1 VTDSNEGAPMTEAV
15 TDPDVIDGTA
25 VDETPHTPGVALEPA
40 EDRGVLMPVAPD
52 EAKAAMAAYQETTRA
67 ILDAS
72 DWQGRPGQ
80 RGSFVKKSGWRK
92 IAKAYRLSCQLV
104 SIRVERDDEGNPTR
118 AEAVVRASAPN
129 GQAQDADG
137 YCSSDEPRFADVRGR
152 LKIENDLRATAT
164 TRAKN
169 RAISDLVGF
178 GEVSAE
184 EVHAPAAPAGP
195 VMCGE
200 KDEMAARMAC
210 AYLLNDQ
217 VRGGEVAAWLV
228 KDQGGFPVGA
238 CRLVLALEKA
248 MRASSD
254 VPVPDPVEAEP
265 VPSDLDGVPF

>member
-1 VTDSNEGAPMTEAV
+1 MTEAV
-15 TDPDVIDGTA
+15 AAPDVIDGTA

-72 DWQGRPGQ
+72 DWQGTPGA

-104 SIRVERDDEGNPTR
+104 SIRVERDEEGNPAR
-118 AEAVVRASAPN
+118 AEAIVRASAPN

-137 YCSSDEPRFADVRGR
+137 YCSADEPRFADVKGR

-184 EVHAPAAPAGP
+184 EVHPPAAAPAGP
-195 VMCGE
+195 VMCAE
-200 KDEMAARMAC
+200 ADELAARQAC
-210 AYLLNDQ
+210 GYLLGSAE
-217 VRGGEVAAWLV
+217 RGGEVAAWLV
-228 KDQGGFPVGA
+228 KNQGGFPLA
-238 CRLVLALEKA
+238 AARLVLALEKA
-248 MRASSD
+248 MRASTD
-254 VPVPDPVEAEP
+254 VPAEPITAEP
-265 VPSDLDGVPF
+265 VPTGMDGVPF